1 VYPHLSL
8 DRINIDENVARRL
21 PRRLA
26 YYHLALPIAEDDD
39 SVSVAMAYPD
49 NGIVIQLIESVL
61 NSAITPVYSAAEQIR
76 ERLNHVWGVESA
88 EPLPR
93 ILAWSD
99 SAERREWTRAYAE
112 QFAPLLTAGV
122 EYRDD
127 VADADLALLLESGS
141 YNLMVCSPSDATLP
155 ALLRH
160 KARSS
165 LLLVRGAYQPLLNV
179 LVVLRGHAPDEDVLN
194 RIVPLAVLHQA
205 RVTVLTVAPAGNGSG
220 RRNLMA
226 NHFAA
231 LLSQDTQQGFH
242 LAACM
247 QRLNR
252 AGIAG
257 QMRVRQG
264 VPEAEIADEIARNRY
279 SLIAIAAEAHG
290 DFVFRVLSAIQQKQP
305 DSTSAILVVKP

>member
-39 SVSVAMAYPD
+39 SISVAMAYPD
-49 NGIVIQLIESVL
+49 NRTVIQLIETVL
-61 NSAITPVYSAAEQIR
+61 NSSIIPVYSAADQIR
-76 ERLNHVWGVESA
+76 ERLNHVWGIESA

-99 SAERREWTRAYAE
+99 SAEREAWTRAYAE
-112 QFAPLLTAGV
+112 QFAPLLTAAV
-122 EYRDD
+122 EYSE
-127 VADADLALLLESGS
+127 DAPDSDFAHFIENGNYSLI
-141 YNLMVCSPSDATLP
+141 VCSPSDEALP

-165 LLLVRGAYQPLLNV
+165 LLLVRGAFQPLRDV

-194 RIVPLAVLHQA
+194 RIVPLAMLRQA
-205 RVTVLTVAPAGNGSG
+205 RVTVLAVAPSGNGGG

-226 NHFAA
+226 NQFAA
-231 LLSQDTQQGFH
+231 LLSQDTQQGLH

-247 QRLNR
+247 QRLDR
-252 AGIAG
+252 AGIKG
-257 QMRVRQG
+257 QVRVRQG
-264 VPEAEIADEIARNRY
+264 IPEMEIADEVALNRY
-279 SLIAIAAEAHG
+279 SMIAIAAEANG
-290 DFVFRVLSAIQQKQP
+290 DFVYRVLSAIQQTQT
-305 DSTSAILVVKP
+305 DSPSAILVVKP